1 MEDDS
6 VVVDEFFRDDLDKRR
21 DVENRARHGHVGRD
35 DERVRAVI
43 VRLGRRIGDFETFEE
58 DDDDVFVDERE
69 RTRRRG
75 R

>member
-1 MEDDS
+1 VEDDS
-6 VVVDEFFRDDLDKRR
+6 VVVDEFFLDKRR

-58 DDDDVFVDERE
+58 DDDDVFFVDERE

>member
-1 MEDDS
+1 
-6 VVVDEFFRDDLDKRR
+6 
-21 DVENRARHGHVGRD
+21 
-35 DERVRAVI
+35 